1 MSGPLSVG
9 TPRLLT
15 GLTSQSAAPRV
26 ICSRFLLRTSAAD
39 WQGKNLNYVPLALAA
54 KIATLH
60 LTTRTSLSKGTTL
73 KKILI
78 RTLSVLVITALAVFI
93 FREPLKE
100 MLYAGVTKDMF
111 VAADNDSF
119 DPGPALGSTFPGVR
133 ARYQGEEISL
143 LTPFAGL
150 NGTVLIASRSMDW
163 CPYCMKQ
170 MIQLQTYKA
179 DYDAAGIG
187 LVGITYDSPEKQQ
200 AFIDKFGINIPLIS
214 DIDVMS
220 FKTLGIV
227 NDSYQPGEEGYGI
240 PFPGM
245 IVIDTAGKVV
255 GKLFLEGY
263 STRVDSQAALVFAQE
278 ALRTANTP

>member
-1 MSGPLSVG
+1 M
-9 TPRLLT
+9 
-15 GLTSQSAAPRV
+15 
-26 ICSRFLLRTSAAD
+26 
-39 WQGKNLNYVPLALAA
+39 
-54 KIATLH
+54 
-60 LTTRTSLSKGTTL
+60 
-73 KKILI
+73 KKILVPA
-78 RTLSVLVITALAVFI
+78 LSALLITALALFV

-100 MLYAGVTKDMF
+100 MLYANVTKDMF
-111 VAADNDSF
+111 VAADTDSF

-143 LTPFAGL
+143 LTPFAGP

-170 MIQLQTYKA
+170 MIHLQKYKA

-200 AFIDKFGINIPLIS
+200 TFIDKFGISIPLIS

-227 NDSYQPGEEGYGI
+227 NDTYQPGEEGYGI

-245 IVIDTAGKVV
+245 IVIDKAGKVV
-255 GKLFLEGY
+255 GKLFLEGF
-263 STRVDSQAALVFAQE
+263 STRVDSQAALVFAQKVLN
-278 ALRTANTP
+278 AADQP